1 MIIIRCYVKSNM
13 TSSFDIKKSILSY
26 VIFHFLFCRNMFRS
40 HLSVKAAALT
50 KTSSDRYHCATCRQ
64 DARSRQTPGSCAP
77 PSSTS
82 SGRGLGCHPRLQP
95 PRRHPPPASY
105 HCPMADRFSKI
116 KKRNTDE
123 GLYRFMYF
131 HIFLHLIM

>member
-1 MIIIRCYVKSNM
+1 
-13 TSSFDIKKSILSY
+13 
-26 VIFHFLFCRNMFRS
+26 MFRS

-50 KTSSDRYHCATCRQ
+50 KTSSDQYHCATCRQ
-64 DARSRQTPGSCAP
+64 DARSRQTPDSCAP

-116 KKRNTDE
+116 KKEIVKKVYISLCIFTYFFTLLCKGYFFGIVHNPIFKMSYRLSIK
-123 GLYRFMYF
+123 GLNNP
-131 HIFLHLIM
+131 I